1 LGYTEGSPS
10 DHDIHNYESYWGQA
24 GVRGFIA
31 AFDNIRGDSINTHT
45 VHPSFHP
52 INIYERFM
60 SIQQEAGLKQYI
72 TARYNI
78 RQPLII
84 SVCTEM
90 EFLNDNFSQGF
101 WALTQVF

>member
-1 LGYTEGSPS
+1 M
-10 DHDIHNYESYWGQA
+10 
-24 GVRGFIA
+24 RGFIA
-31 AFDNIRGDSINTHT
+31 ALDNIRGDSIIPTQH
-45 VHPSFHP
+45 HPSFHP

-90 EFLNDNFSQGF
+90 EFLNGILVEVFGHELESSEIRVFYPHFSVLQN
-101 WALTQVF
+101 AIHE

>member
-1 LGYTEGSPS
+1 
-10 DHDIHNYESYWGQA
+10 
-24 GVRGFIA
+24 
-31 AFDNIRGDSINTHT
+31 
-45 VHPSFHP
+45 
-52 INIYERFM
+52 M

-90 EFLNDNFSQGF
+90 ELLNGIFSQGF
-101 WALTQVF
+101 WALTQVFLDSSVLPSFFRATKCYS